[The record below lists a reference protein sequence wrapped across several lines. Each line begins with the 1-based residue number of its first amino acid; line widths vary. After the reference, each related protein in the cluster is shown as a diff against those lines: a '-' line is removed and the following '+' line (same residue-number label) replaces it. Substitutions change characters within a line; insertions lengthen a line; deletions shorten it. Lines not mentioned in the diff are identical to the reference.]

1 MKALL
6 PLHKVRLPPGLPRA
20 PAPTSGAAARR
31 AAPSCRGP
39 SRSCCSSPRALTP
52 PPPPPLWLQVRYV
65 NLYHQQ
71 LSYCVTQFVE
81 KDPKLAI
88 QVIESILAFWP
99 MTYSP
104 KEVLFLNEAEE
115 ILEMIQVP
123 PAAAAASSARPAA
136 NLRSPRSPRRPRPA
150 ARAPARRGLHE
161 LARARC
167 AGERVRED
175 HVAPL

>member
-39 SRSCCSSPRALTP
+39 SRSCCSSPRALTPP

-123 PAAAAASSARPAA
+123 PPPPPP
-136 NLRSPRSPRRPRPA
+136 SP
-150 ARAPARRGLHE
+150 ARAPAWRGLHE